1 MSYIDSGAILAKIC
15 PIWGHFVLNLSLA
28 SSPKRIR
35 SGRGV
40 LPGIDL
46 RTVRGRRFRALLN
59 SYTAELDDDPTEA
72 DLALARQAA
81 ALTLQLED
89 EQLSTARGAP
99 VDSSKLILLTKELTR
114 LTDALRGRGA
124 PKRARGRTH
133 G

>member
-1 MSYIDSGAILAKIC
+1 MSKNC
-15 PIWGHFVLNLSLA
+15 PIRGRFVLDLSLTA
-28 SSPKRIR
+28 TPKRSR

-40 LPGIDL
+40 LRGVDM

-59 SYTAELDDDPTEA
+59 SYTAELDREASTA

-114 LTDALRGRGA
+114 LTDALKGRRT
-124 PKRARGRTH
+124 PARRSAAR
-133 G
+133 